1 MSSQAVYDTGHNVV
15 TRKLANYT
23 EVKLTMPAYSTFQLI
38 CSTIL
43 VFTELLL
50 PVFGQTGSDEG
61 K

>member
-1 MSSQAVYDTGHNVV
+1 MTL
-15 TRKLANYT
+15 KLANYK

>member
-1 MSSQAVYDTGHNVV
+1 M
-15 TRKLANYT
+15 TRKLTNYK

-50 PVFGQTGSDEG
+50 PVFGETGSDEG